1 MAHIT
6 TERELRQVY
15 KTPKS
20 CFLEKKMSKLEKH
33 SKRFIKL

>member
-1 MAHIT
+1 MVHII

-15 KTPKS
+15 KIPKDHS
-20 CFLEKKMSKLEKH
+20 LKKQMSKLEKH